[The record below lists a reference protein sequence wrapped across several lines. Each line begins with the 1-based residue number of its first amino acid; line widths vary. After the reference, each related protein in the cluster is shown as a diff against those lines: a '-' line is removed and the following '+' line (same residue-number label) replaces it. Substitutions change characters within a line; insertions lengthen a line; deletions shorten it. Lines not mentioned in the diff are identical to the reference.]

1 MKKTKNLLTI
11 TFWSNLTVALVIVA
25 LFETDILPAG
35 FAAGINNSAEMVVTM
50 LMELLTLA
58 LIPLS
63 LKLFKL
69 KPVSQALVNRKEQA
83 LLSWGT
89 LRLCLLFG
97 LLLANTLLYYIYMST
112 AFGYMAL
119 IVVLCLPFVYPS
131 MDRCLTETER
141 ENAGNGDMKDNNK
154 GEGRA

>member
-11 TFWSNLTVALVIVA
+11 TFWSNLTVALVIAV

-69 KPVSQALVNRKEQA
+69 KPVNRALVNRKAQA
-83 LLSWGT
+83 LLPWGT

-97 LLLANTLLYYIYMST
+97 LLLANSLLYYIYMNT

-141 ENAGNGDMKDNNK
+141 ENAGNGDMKDNN